1 MFDIKLSVSKELY
14 SSTSVLKAAYTFLGE
29 AYFHI
34 SENGSC
40 WDVGIE
46 AKDSSRSSALSADF
60 ENELIAQAVRERVFQ
75 QTKSIREMLVARAIT
90 STMIDTEDTLLRIQ
104 EEGQDISEDELDT
117 ILKSW
122 FDQHEIN

>member
-46 AKDSSRSSALSADF
+46 AKDSSRSSSLSADF